1 MKTLKIFCLLLF
13 ISFCGVA
20 QKADNNLLHKGN
32 EAYKK
37 KLYDQAET
45 LYQNALTQ
53 NPDNLTAAFNLGNT
67 LFRNKKAENATQLYN
82 DAFSFA
88 KNEVQKANA
97 SYNKGVSL
105 TQQKK
110 LQESI
115 NAYKDALR
123 FNPSDTLAR
132 ENLQRALNEQKK
144 KQDEEDKKNKEN
156 PPPKDNKDKE
166 KEKDKLNPQQIK
178 QMLQALQEQE
188 KQLQK
193 KVQSSKANSLSKP
206 EKDW

>member
-1 MKTLKIFCLLLF
+1 MKTLNIFWLLML
-13 ISFCGVA
+13 IAFCSVA
-20 QKADNNLLHKGN
+20 QKADNSLLHKGN
-32 EAYKK
+32 EAYKR

-67 LFRNKKAENATQLYN
+67 LFRNKKVENATQLY
-82 DAFSFA
+82 DEALTFA
-88 KNEVQKANA
+88 KDDAQKGNA

-110 LQESI
+110 LPESI

-123 FNPSDTLAR
+123 FNPLDTLAR

-144 KQDEEDKKNKEN
+144 KQDEENKKNKDN
-156 PPPKDNKDKE
+156 PPPKNDKE
-166 KEKDKLNPQQIK
+166 KGQDKLNPQQIK

>member
-1 MKTLKIFCLLLF
+1 MKTLKILCILLF
-13 ISFCGVA
+13 ISFCSVA
-20 QKADNNLLHKGN
+20 QKVDNKLLFKGN

-45 LYQNALTQ
+45 HYQNVLTQ

-67 LFRNKKAENATQLYN
+67 LFRNKKAENATQFYD
-82 DAFSFA
+82 DALAFA
-88 KNEVQKANA
+88 KDDLQKANL

-110 LQESI
+110 LPESI

-144 KQDEEDKKNKEN
+144 KQDEENKKNKEN
-156 PPPKDNKDKE
+156 PPPKNDKD
-166 KEKDKLNPQQIK
+166 KEKDKLNQQQIK

>member
-1 MKTLKIFCLLLF
+1 MKTLKILCSLLL
-13 ISFCGVA
+13 ISFCSVA
-20 QKADNNLLHKGN
+20 QKVDNNLLFKGN
-32 EAYKK
+32 EAYKR

-45 LYQNALTQ
+45 HYQNVLTQ
-53 NPDNLTAAFNLGNT
+53 KPDNLTAAFNLGNT
-67 LFRNKKAENATQLYN
+67 LFRNKKAENATQLYD
-82 DAFSFA
+82 DALTFA
-88 KNEVQKANA
+88 KDDLQKANV

-110 LQESI
+110 LPESI

-123 FNPSDTLAR
+123 FNPSDILAR

-156 PPPKDNKDKE
+156 PPPKNDKD
-166 KEKDKLNPQQIK
+166 KEKDKLNQKQIK

-193 KVQSSKANSLSKP
+193 KVQSSKASSASKP